1 MAFPTV
7 ATSATSKET
16 VYGTSDFVVTL
27 PTGVASGDLL
37 LLYIIYNV
45 AADRTYVTPSGW
57 TRVARLFGNSAFESY
72 IYGRFATG
80 AESTATF
87 TKTREAGGT
96 GGGAG
101 AAIAYRITGHYSSGT
116 VADAVEATLAGSFA
130 NPTNPQALNPTGWDA
145 EDTLWFAGVGCSE
158 TYSVSSY
165 PTNYSSNQLTV
176 VEAGAT
182 HRATMASYA
191 SNTAS
196 EDPGAYTFTGPPDY
210 GHVVTIGVRPAG
222 GGGGSSS
229 VPLKLQLLMGA

>member
-16 VYGTSDFVVTL
+16 AYGTSDFVVTL

-116 VADAVEATLAGSFA
+116 VADAVEATLAGSDRMGCRGHSLVRWRRLFR
-130 NPTNPQALNPTGWDA
+130 NLQRFVVPDELLQQSVDGGRGWRNSPGDDGFLRQQYR
-145 EDTLWFAGVGCSE
+145 ERRPRRVH
-158 TYSVSSY
+158 V
-165 PTNYSSNQLTV
+165 
-176 VEAGAT
+176 
-182 HRATMASYA
+182 HRAA
-191 SNTAS
+191 
-196 EDPGAYTFTGPPDY
+196 
-210 GHVVTIGVRPAG
+210 
-222 GGGGSSS
+222 
-229 VPLKLQLLMGA
+229 